1 MSYFSHSWP
10 GVGRVLLI
18 MAGCV
23 TWSGAARCQTVTA
36 PAEVALKLVAALKSH
51 DNKAAASYLVAA
63 SRDDFN
69 GLMDASAAVAAAHTR
84 LNAVAATRFGDAA
97 TLSSSTQT
105 GPDTVLRADITSQT
119 EVNTTTVDLGI
130 DLVTTAPTALQH
142 IIWRAVQEDGT
153 WKIELPACASPTAA
167 GGLKQRMTQLT
178 GVADKITAELEKGTY
193 ASAVEARN
201 ALTSA
206 ERAAIPATRP

>member
-1 MSYFSHSWP
+1 MSFVTHSWP

-18 MAGCV
+18 AAGCA
-23 TWSGAARCQTVTA
+23 TGSDMALGQALTA
-36 PAEVALKLVAALKSH
+36 PAEVALKLVAALKNH
-51 DNKAAASYLVAA
+51 DNKTAASYLVAA
-63 SRDDFN
+63 SRDDFT

-84 LNAVAATRFGDAA
+84 LNAAAASRFGDAA

-119 EVNTTTVDLGI
+119 EINVTTVDLGI